1 MDGRSISTAP
11 AGTISERRHREAKLS
26 VALPAGAVLL
36 WVGFALALALAM
48 LAGLALLPSWLRS
61 LWPRREVPRGP
72 TTIEGSYTKHVE

>member
-1 MDGRSISTAP
+1 MNRFSFRLGSWRGNWP
-11 AGTISERRHREAKLS
+11 AFI
-26 VALPAGAVLL
+26 ALPAGAVLL